1 MAERTKATVLKTVEP
16 LAGSVGSNPTPSA
29 GILRILWELLRNSM
43 TSVAHLPAVIVA
55 LAEMGLD
62 RRGASVAGLASRA

>member
-1 MAERTKATVLKTVEP
+1 
-16 LAGSVGSNPTPSA
+16 
-29 GILRILWELLRNSM
+29 LLRNSM